1 MEEKTIRAIRPVSLG
16 LMVGA
21 VSAVMA
27 FLGAILLVLFML
39 PSFRYA
45 QGFEWVS
52 ILGGL
57 WVLVIPM
64 VMFIVGFVEGF
75 FVAVIHNFLE
85 PRIGGIKL
93 RLD

>member
-1 MEEKTIRAIRPVSLG
+1 MEEKTIRVIRPVSLG

-27 FLGAILLVLFML
+27 FLGAILIVLFML
-39 PSFRYA
+39 PSFRHV
-45 QGFEWVS
+45 QGFEWVG

-57 WVLVIPM
+57 WVLVIPA
-64 VMFIVGFVEGF
+64 VVFIIGFIEGF
-75 FVAVIHNFLE
+75 FIAVIHNFLA

-93 RLD
+93 LLE